1 MNKTDQ
7 LMVEILQK
15 CYSTISKRQELFICY
30 AVTRAVRDIKEEYVV
45 PVSRRRGGA
54 FAHPASG
61 TLQALSAQFRAIDN
75 AGKRLKR
82 YIIRVLQG
90 TVYYDN
96 WLYTRSANY
105 RALLSVQRRRSAT
118 RAGRLAWINHMIQ
131 EIQNG

>member
-30 AVTRAVRDIKEEYVV
+30 AVTRAVRDLKEEYE
-45 PVSRRRGGA
+45 
-54 FAHPASG
+54 FAHPPSG
-61 TLQALSAQFRAIDN
+61 TLQALSARFNAVDK
-75 AGKRLKR
+75 AGKRLKC

-90 TVYYDN
+90 TYYDN
-96 WLYTRSANY
+96 WLYTRSAKY
-105 RALLSVQRRRSAT
+105 RALPSVQRRLTAA

>member
-15 CYSTISKRQELFICY
+15 CYSTISERRELYVCY
-30 AVTRAVRDIKEEYVV
+30 AVTRAVRDIKEEYE
-45 PVSRRRGGA
+45 

-82 YIIRVLQG
+82 YIIRVLKG
-90 TVYYDN
+90 TVYYDT
-96 WLYTRSANY
+96 WLYEKSAIY
-105 RALLSVQRRRSAT
+105 RTLPSSQRRRNAT
-118 RAGRLAWINHMIQ
+118 RIGRLAWINHMIQ